1 MGSYIMNRNPKWLH
15 ARNVLAS
22 SNPEKLIGYG
32 RLVTV
37 IFAIIAMYLDPTQP
51 RRFQTE
57 AQVILVIYA
66 TISVVTLLFPIK
78 QPIDSPVHIPFH
90 LLDAA
95 FLGSLTFL
103 SNELTSPFFSFLPFT
118 LLSMTIR
125 WGFIGAVGGA
135 IIIEITLLVVGIP
148 DVLDGESELNFLIVR
163 SAYFLVAAI
172 MLAHFGAH
180 RERNQDRL
188 TALANWRSRF
198 LQKDQSA
205 WMDNICSQAAVIL
218 GSKCVVVLWRHQD
231 DARGKSAIWWS
242 DKVTRTDLS
251 SVDGID
257 QIERAMVSGSSGEQ
271 GRRLDASEN
280 LAIVRLS
287 APQVEASLTANSQG
301 YLSSFSSIETRG
313 MIWALDPDCRPE
325 DAKLLLGILAKQ
337 IGSELERL
345 DLLQEL
351 ASNIRSEE
359 RVRLAQDLHDSVLQ
373 DMTATS
379 IKLKTLSNADALHHP
394 QLTEIQK
401 IVTDSQRRIRHFV
414 EEQRFPAAQ
423 SPESPVASMLSFMDE
438 LATNWS
444 IVATFKWN
452 SGKADA
458 LSVYLADI
466 QQLVSEAASNAVR
479 HGKATELA
487 VLGLQRNEVIELEIS
502 DNGQGLADTS
512 APTGS
517 LSIHTRVKSLGG
529 KMEFNSERSGLSM
542 TISLPLLSNRP

>member
-1 MGSYIMNRNPKWLH
+1 MTRHPKWLQV
-15 ARNVLAS
+15 RNVLAS

-32 RLVTV
+32 RLLTV
-37 IFAIIAMYLDPTQP
+37 VFAIIAMYLDPTQP
-51 RRFQTE
+51 RRFQSE
-57 AQVILVIYA
+57 AQLILAIYA
-66 TISVVTLLFPIK
+66 TIAVVTLLFPIK

-135 IIIEITLLVVGIP
+135 VIIEITLLIVGIP
-148 DVLDGESELNFLIVR
+148 DVLDGESELNFLIMR
-163 SAYFLVAAI
+163 SAYFMVAAI

-188 TALANWRSRF
+188 MALANWRSR
-198 LQKDQSA
+198 LLRKDQGE
-205 WMDNICSQAAVIL
+205 WIDNICSQAAVVL

-231 DARGKSAIWWS
+231 DARGRSAMWWS
-242 DKVTRTDLS
+242 GKVTRTELS
-251 SVDGID
+251 SIEEID
-257 QIERAMVSGSSGEQ
+257 QIERAIVAGSAGDQ
-271 GRRLDASEN
+271 GRRLDPAEN
-280 LAIVRLS
+280 LAIARLS
-287 APQVEASLTANSQG
+287 APQIEAALTASSNG

-351 ASNIRSEE
+351 STNIRSEE

-379 IKLKTLSNADALHHP
+379 IKLKALSNADALHHP

-414 EEQRFPAAQ
+414 EEQRFPPAQ
-423 SPESPVASMLSFMDE
+423 SPESPVKSMLTFMDE
-438 LATNWS
+438 LARNWS
-444 IVATFKWN
+444 IAATFKWN
-452 SGKADA
+452 SDKLDT
-458 LSVYLADI
+458 LSTYLADI

-479 HGKATELA
+479 HGKATELSVMA
-487 VLGLQRNEVIELEIS
+487 MQRDDVIELEIS
-502 DNGQGLADTS
+502 DNGIGLTDSS

-517 LSIHTRVKSLGG
+517 LSMHARVGSLGG
-529 KMEFNSERSGLSM
+529 NMVLNSEKPGLSM
-542 TISLPLLSNRP
+542 TITLPVQRRRP